1 MAALSY
7 ENQMTLLK
15 RTRLIVPKFIKF
27 YDEALDLPVCEQI
40 IERFDAD
47 PQREQGKVSG
57 NEGAELDL
65 AGKQT
70 TELVLPEQSWGD
82 VIAILQSSLSQ
93 FLGRYQADVKFL
105 AGSDHKDL
113 HAEPL
118 RVKKYD
124 PGGQFHW
131 HIDDNS
137 AQNQT
142 RCLAAQWYFNTVEK
156 GGHTEFED
164 QDVRIKPVAGRIA
177 FFPVGWTYRH
187 RGAPPKSGPKY
198 VCTTFV
204 HRIF

>member
-1 MAALSY
+1 MD
-7 ENQMTLLK
+7 
-15 RTRLIVPKFIKF
+15 KFIRY
-27 YDEALDLPVCEQI
+27 YDKALDRAVCNDI
-40 IERFDAD
+40 VARFDQD
-47 PQREQGKVSG
+47 PSREVGKVSG
-57 NEGAELDL
+57 NDGAEIDL

-70 TELVLPEQSWGD
+70 TELVLPEESWHD
-82 VIAILQSSLSQ
+82 VIAVLQDNLSIY
-93 FLGRYQADVKFL
+93 LGRYQSDVKFL
-105 AGSDHKDL
+105 AGSDHRDL

-124 PGGQFHW
+124 EGGQFHW

-137 AQNQT
+137 QQNQS
-142 RCLAAQWYFNTVEK
+142 RCLAVQWYFNDVEK

-164 QDVRIKPVAGRIA
+164 QQVRIKPVCGRIA